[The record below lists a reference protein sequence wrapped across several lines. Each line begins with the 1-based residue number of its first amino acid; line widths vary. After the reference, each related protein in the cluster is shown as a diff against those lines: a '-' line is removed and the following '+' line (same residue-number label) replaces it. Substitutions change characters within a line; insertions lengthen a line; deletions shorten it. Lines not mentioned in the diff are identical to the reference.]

1 MKYFFASVLF
11 SITFITQDTFAWG
24 GRGHDTI
31 CQSAVFLVKNKT
43 LKDFLR
49 NKTNMMGHLC
59 NIPDT
64 YWRGLAP
71 EQIKE
76 GNPTHYTESEALGIT
91 LKEMPLDMKELIAKY
106 TGAEDKHK
114 PGFKIIS
121 LPHEIGT
128 NWWRAN
134 QLFEM
139 SIAEGKKLKDL
150 KTPTNS
156 KEEQDDE
163 FPYNKYLY
171 KMVTY
176 MGIMGH
182 FVGDN
187 GQPLH
192 TNADYDG
199 YETGHGG
206 LHAYYE
212 DLCVSYFEEDLSVK
226 VIAKAKAIDKNSKLN
241 SFVQQKTVLE
251 NIRAL
256 AVASNNELKDL
267 FKADPIITKS
277 ILKEEKGM
285 KIKTPALRK
294 SPSEGQ
300 KAFANL
306 IVTDMAR
313 SALLLAKMWD
323 DIYVEIGK
331 PDFKAYKSYR
341 YPLTPDFV
349 MPDYYEIKATPKK

>member
-1 MKYFFASVLF
+1 MKYFFASVLLSF
-11 SITFITQDTFAWG
+11 SFIAQDAFAWG

-49 NKTNMMGHLC
+49 NKPNMMGHLC
-59 NIPDT
+59 NIPDI
-64 YWRGLAP
+64 YWRGLSP
-71 EQIKE
+71 EQTKE
-76 GNPTHYTESEALGIT
+76 GNPTHFTESEALGIP
-91 LKEMPLDMKELIAKY
+91 LKDMPLDMKVLIANY
-106 TGAEDKHK
+106 TGTEDQHN
-114 PGFKIIS
+114 PGSKIIS

-139 SIAEGKKLKDL
+139 SITEGKKLKDL
-150 KTPTNS
+150 AAPANS
-156 KEEQDDE
+156 KDEQNDE
-163 FPYNKYLY
+163 LPYNKHLHN
-171 KMVTY
+171 MITY

-192 TNADYDG
+192 TNANYDG

-226 VIAKAKAIDKNSKLN
+226 IVAKAKAIDKNSKLN
-241 SFVQQKTVLE
+241 SFVKEKTVLE
-251 NIRAL
+251 NMRAL
-256 AVASNNELKDL
+256 AVISNNELKDL
-267 FKADPIITKS
+267 FKVDPIITKS

-285 KIKTPALRK
+285 KIKTPAVRK
-294 SPSEGQ
+294 PASEGQ
-300 KAFANL
+300 KVFANY

-349 MPDYYEIKATPKK
+349 MPDYYEIKSTPKK